1 MLVPWYLITAYA
13 YYILDESIITDAEF
27 DTMAKDLLANYDTIE
42 HRHKQLIDKENLA
55 AGTLLLAEEDYPL
68 IVKDIANE
76 LVGQSSR
83 AAGA

>member
-13 YYILDESIITDAEF
+13 YYILDESLIQDYEF
-27 DTMAKDLLANYDTIE
+27 DSMAKELLEKYDSIE
-42 HRHKQLIDKENLA
+42 HKHKSLISKEDLA

-68 IVKDIANE
+68 IVKDVANE

-83 AAGA
+83 AIRA